1 VKPVELVRTV
11 YALAGNGAWDE
22 LERYL
27 SPDLVIHEASSLPFG
42 GRWHGRDA
50 LRRLLAT
57 VMGYWEQPEVRELCI
72 AGDGDLVVAVLDFS
86 MRAPHSRRRVNQM
99 VCEVSRV
106 VGAEIVE
113 MRVLYFDAAEIAR
126 ELGNSG

>member
-1 VKPVELVRTV
+1 MNPVELVRTV

-27 SPDLVIHEASSLPFG
+27 SPDLIIHEAASLPFG
-42 GRWHGRDA
+42 GQWRGRDA
-50 LRRLLAT
+50 LRRLHAT
-57 VMGYWEQPEVRELCI
+57 VMQCWEQPEVRELCI
-72 AGDGDLVVAVLDFS
+72 AGDGDLVVAVLDFA
-86 MRAPHSRRRVNQM
+86 MRAPRSQRQVKQM

-106 VGAEIVE
+106 VGEQIVE

-126 ELGNSG
+126 ELGDSG